1 MLDRAQ
7 FMETLESVAEIIRT
21 STEPLSQ
28 EEILG
33 YFKDMELTEEQ
44 KTMVVNYYRN
54 PQAEENG
61 TDSEDLGS
69 GTENTGRQTE
79 VLDEVEHISPVLQM
93 YLDDIAALPEYTG
106 QEKMNWYQRLIAGD
120 DAVIKNLSDCWLA
133 RVLEIARKRATRK
146 TPLEDLV
153 QEGNIGLF
161 LKLQELLGS
170 GKMDDFDA
178 VISASVEE
186 AIWAY
191 INEVGAEDD
200 GDHTVVGKVTLVQEA
215 KKLLEEQL
223 EREASLK
230 ELSDYTKMDEEELR
244 EILNLAEKANRA

>member
-44 KTMVVNYYRN
+44 KAMVVNYYRN
-54 PQAEENG
+54 PQTEDDA
-61 TDSEDLGS
+61 DSEDS
-69 GTENTGRQTE
+69 ESQTENTGHQAKAS
-79 VLDEVEHISPVLQM
+79 DEEEHISPVLQM

-106 QEKMNWYQRLIAGD
+106 QEKMNWYQSLVAGD

-133 RVLEIARKRATRK
+133 RVLEIARKRATGK
-146 TPLEDLV
+146 APLEDLV

-170 GKMDDFDA
+170 GEMVDFDT

-186 AIWAY
+186 SIWAY
-191 INEVGAEDD
+191 INEAGAEDD

-223 EREASLK
+223 ERGASLK
-230 ELSDYTKMDEEELR
+230 ELSDYTKMDEEELQG
-244 EILNLAEKANRA
+244 ILVLAEKANRV